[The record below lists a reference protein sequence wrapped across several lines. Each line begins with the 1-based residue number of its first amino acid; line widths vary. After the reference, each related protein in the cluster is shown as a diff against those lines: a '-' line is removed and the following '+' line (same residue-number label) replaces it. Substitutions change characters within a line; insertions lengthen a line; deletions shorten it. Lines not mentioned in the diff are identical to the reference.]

1 MHTFRTRQV
10 TPQVPALPGMTP
22 MGFRPARKAV
32 QANPDQVGAI
42 AALGQALPKLSN
54 SDRQFAASL
63 LQNFNKYGNL
73 SDKQMH
79 WVDTLTARAT
89 APRQAPVALITVNF
103 QPIQDLFDKAAQ
115 KLKRIRVKLQ
125 TTDGQPV
132 VISRAGP
139 MSKYNGQ
146 ILITDGGPFGD
157 NKFFGRIDTTGEF
170 FATRSA
176 TIEVCNLVKQFSEDP
191 AGAAAQ
197 YGKLTGGCSFCKHG
211 LTDNRS
217 LAVGYGPVCAKN
229 FGLVW
234 G

>member
-1 MHTFRTRQV
+1 MYTQYR
-10 TPQVPALPGMTP
+10 
-22 MGFRPARKAV
+22 ARKPV
-32 QANPDQVGAI
+32 QINPAQVGAI
-42 AALGQALPKLSN
+42 ASLAQALPKLSN
-54 SDRQFAASL
+54 SDSQFASSL

-73 SDKQMH
+73 SDKQMN
-79 WVDTLTARAT
+79 WVITLTQRAL
-89 APRQAPVALITVNF
+89 APAPTPVATVTVNF

-115 KLKRIRVKLQ
+115 KLKRIKVKLQ

-139 MSKYNGQ
+139 MSKYTGQ

-157 NKFFGRIDTTGEF
+157 NKFFGRIDVTGEF

-176 TIEVCNLVKQFSEDP
+176 TPAVAELIKQFSEDP
-191 AGAAAQ
+191 AASAAQ

-211 LTDNRS
+211 LTDTRS

>member
-32 QANPDQVGAI
+32 QANPDQVDAI
-42 AALGQALPKLSN
+42 AALGQALPQLSN
-54 SDRQFAASL
+54 SDSQFASSL
-63 LQNFNKYGNL
+63 LQNFNRYGNL

-79 WVDTLTARAT
+79 WVNTLTARAA
-89 APRQAPVALITVNF
+89 APRPAPVALVTVNF

-115 KLKRIRVKLQ
+115 KLKRIKVKLQ

-139 MSKYNGQ
+139 MSKYTGQ

-157 NKFFGRIDTTGEF
+157 NKFFGRIDVTGEF
-170 FATRSA
+170 FATRSTTPA
-176 TIEVCNLVKQFSEDP
+176 VAELIQQFSADP
-191 AGAAAQ
+191 AGSAAR

-211 LTDNRS
+211 LTDGRS

>member
-1 MHTFRTRQV
+1 MYTQYR
-10 TPQVPALPGMTP
+10 
-22 MGFRPARKAV
+22 ARKPV
-32 QANPDQVGAI
+32 QVNPAQVGAI
-42 AALGQALPKLSN
+42 QALQQGLPKLGN
-54 SDRQFAASL
+54 SDSQFAASL
-63 LQNFNKYGNL
+63 LQNFTRYGNL
-73 SDKQMH
+73 SDKQMN
-79 WVDTLTARAT
+79 WVTTLTQRAL
-89 APRQAPVALITVNF
+89 APKPVPVALVTVNF

-115 KLKRIRVKLQ
+115 KLKRIKVKLQ
-125 TTDGQPV
+125 TADGQPV

-139 MSKYNGQ
+139 MSKYTGQ

-176 TIEVCNLVKQFSEDP
+176 TPAVAELIKQFSEDP
-191 AGAAAQ
+191 AASAAQ